1 MITIIDCGM
10 GNLRSVQ
17 KAFEYL
23 GYPAQI
29 SSTREVIE
37 KAEKL
42 VLPGDGAFGDEMKRL
57 TELELVSP
65 ILEAVG
71 RAIPLL
77 GICIG
82 QQVLFEESEE
92 FGKHHGLG
100 LFEGRIKRLPESLP
114 VPHMGWNQLHLKK
127 TTGLLAGVEPES
139 FVYFIHSYYV
149 DGCDEAHVTATTDY
163 GIEFPVV
170 IERDHVF
177 STQFHPEK
185 SQRPGLRLLKNFA
198 EFPRAQG

>member
-1 MITIIDCGM
+1 MITIVDCGM

-29 SSTREVIE
+29 SSVREVIE

-57 TELELVSP
+57 AELDLVSP
-65 ILEAVG
+65 LLS
-71 RAIPLL
+71 AIGQGIPFL
-77 GICIG
+77 GICVG

-92 FGKHHGLG
+92 FGKHCGLG
-100 LFEGRIKRLPESLP
+100 LFQGKIKRLPELLP

-127 TTGLLAGVEPES
+127 NTALLAGVESGS

-149 DGCDEAHVTATTDY
+149 TGCDEVHVSATTDY

-170 IERDHVF
+170 VECGNIF

-185 SQRPGLRLLKNFA
+185 SQRSGLRLLKNFA